1 LSARYNS
8 NNNNFIYTPTNEKG
22 VNSNISH
29 FMIKHGIT
37 DYSRLLQK
45 STENIEWYWNAVNDD
60 LNLEWYKKYDQLFD
74 SSNGIPW
81 TRWFING
88 KCNIIANVIDRHAKN
103 QPDKIAYIF
112 ENERGDIRKVSYR
125 NLDTEVNFLACALSD
140 AGIKKGDVVAIYL
153 PMIPEAFFSIFAC
166 SKIGA
171 VHTTIFSGFSE
182 KALHSRLRSSN
193 AKMLITSNKMHRHS
207 DDINL
212 KSQWIHAI
220 KNTNV
225 SKIIVAGDEVSER
238 EDECNNKIINYNEF
252 VKEAKSSG
260 KRCDTEIMDS
270 EDPLFILYTSGT
282 TGEPKGTIQ
291 VHGGFTIVAAQQ
303 TAFLIDMKP
312 TDTLFWYAD
321 IGWITGQT
329 WVVYGSPMI
338 GGRALIYE
346 DTLDYPKQDTW
357 CKLID
362 KHKVTIFGAPPT
374 AIRIFIKN
382 NIPIKN
388 YNFSSLRIL
397 AMTGESINKEAW
409 IWYFENVGKKRC
421 PIINLSGGTEIGGAI
436 LSALPIMSLKP
447 CTVGYPIPGFDAD
460 VFDDAAKHTSK
471 GYLVIKKPW
480 PSMTRGI
487 LNDQDRFIEMYWSKY
502 KDVWYHGD
510 LIFVDSDGLWY
521 IQGRTDDIIKVSG
534 HRIGPAEIESA
545 ITSHPAIAEAAAIG
559 IPDKIKGESIAI
571 YATLK
576 TKPPSDHIIN
586 PNTLKKEIIKIVEN
600 TIGKFARPKQI
611 KFVADLPKT
620 RTGKLVRRLIRAKI
634 SNTIEDQDLTMIENP
649 SSLDNF

>member
-1 LSARYNS
+1 LTV
-8 NNNNFIYTPTNEKG
+8 NNNNFIYIPTDEKKI
-22 VNSNISH
+22 NSNISQ

-37 DYSRLLQK
+37 DYSHLLQK
-45 STENIEWYWNAVNDD
+45 STENIEWYWNAVNED

-74 SSNGIPW
+74 SVDGIPW

-88 KCNIIANVIDRHAKN
+88 KCNIIANVIDKHAKN

-112 ENERGDIRKVSYR
+112 ENERGCIRKVSYR
-125 NLDTEVNFLACALSD
+125 KLESEVNLLACALTD

-171 VHTTIFSGFSE
+171 VHTTIFSGFSG
-182 KALHSRLRSSN
+182 KALHARLRNST
-193 AKMLITSNKMHRHS
+193 AKMLITSHKMHRRTN
-207 DDINL
+207 DINL
-212 KSQWIHAI
+212 KSQWIQAI

-225 SKIIVAGDEVSER
+225 SKIIVVE
-238 EDECNNKIINYNEF
+238 EDNEGEKEDDCNNNKIINYKDF
-252 VKEAKSSG
+252 VKEAKSTG
-260 KRCDTEIMDS
+260 KHRDTEVMDS

-291 VHGGFTIVAAQQ
+291 VHGGFSVVAAQQ

-338 GGRALIYE
+338 GGSALIYE
-346 DTLDYPKQDTW
+346 GTIDHPQPDTW
-357 CKLID
+357 CKLIE

-382 NIPIKN
+382 NISMNN

-397 AMTGESINKEAW
+397 AMTGEPINKEAW

-436 LSALPIMSLKP
+436 LSAISIMSLKP
-447 CTVGYPIPGFDAD
+447 CTVGYPIPGFDVD
-460 VFDDAAKHTSK
+460 VFDDAGKHTNK

-487 LNDQDRFIEMYWSKY
+487 LNDQNRFIETYWSKY

-534 HRIGPAEIESA
+534 HRIGAAEIEAA

-559 IPDKIKGESIAI
+559 IPDKIKGEAIAI
-571 YATLK
+571 YVTLK
-576 TKPPSDHIIN
+576 TNLSSGHITKNDII
-586 PNTLKKEIIKIVEN
+586 KDEIIKIVEN
-600 TIGKFARPKQI
+600 TVGKFARPKRI
-611 KFVADLPKT
+611 KFVCDLPKT
-620 RTGKLVRRLIRAKI
+620 RTGKIVRRIIRAKI

-649 SSLDNF
+649 ASVDNF